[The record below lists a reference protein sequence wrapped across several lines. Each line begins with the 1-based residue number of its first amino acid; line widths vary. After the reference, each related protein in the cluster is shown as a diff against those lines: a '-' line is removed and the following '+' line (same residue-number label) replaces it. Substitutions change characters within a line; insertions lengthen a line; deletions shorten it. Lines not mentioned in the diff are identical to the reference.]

1 MTVIDILKD
10 NETDL
15 MLKDY
20 LRKMTKFAGEEY
32 TINSITQEEN
42 IKDSLSNFTSKFDK
56 TSNNDLTFAFIKSS
70 ILDSKKDNRTS
81 IITKTLL
88 KERKYA
94 DLIFLVNFN
103 LGYRRELTKNL
114 IKQSNSTYEELF
126 SKKENK
132 DEIINQLID
141 LKAYEL
147 EINKNLLNKAKQ

>member
-1 MTVIDILKD
+1 M
-10 NETDL
+10 N
-15 MLKDY
+15 
-20 LRKMTKFAGEEY
+20 
-32 TINSITQEEN
+32 
-42 IKDSLSNFTSKFDK
+42 
-56 TSNNDLTFAFIKSS
+56 FIKSS